1 MYKCIYRH
9 VIKGQGNVLKQLTC
23 RLRLSLSSVAGRVR
37 ALYVEDGAEGAA
49 RDIAT
54 TAAKTAA
61 AFQVASAQLGTPHKH
76 LSLCVCVFYV
86 CAVRWSLC

>member
-1 MYKCIYRH
+1 
-9 VIKGQGNVLKQLTC
+9 
-23 RLRLSLSSVAGRVR
+23 VAGRVR

-61 AFQVASAQLGTPHKH
+61 AFQVASAQLGTPHKP
-76 LSLCVCVFYV
+76 LPCDSYV
-86 CAVRWSLC
+86 CACFHSCKASPRVPVIYLSICVY